1 LAREALMSTKMP
13 IAVLENFTSVLQTT
27 TMVSDSAEVVPATT
41 LNHRRM
47 LIVQNNHASNTVYI
61 GASTVTADTAA
72 TGGYQLGPSD
82 SVAFTLDGS
91 VALWAISSA
100 AGSTPVT
107 TLEMA

>member
-1 LAREALMSTKMP
+1 MAREALMSTKMP

-27 TMVSDSAEVVPATT
+27 TDVDQVAEAVPATT

-47 LIVQNNHASNTVYI
+47 IIIQNNHASNTVYI
-61 GASTVTADTAA
+61 GSSTVTADTAA

-91 VALWAISSA
+91 VAIYAISSA
-100 AGSTPVT
+100 DNSPVT
-107 TLEMA
+107 TLEFA

>member
-1 LAREALMSTKMP
+1 MSREALMARKMP
-13 IAVLENFTSVLQTT
+13 IPVLENFTSVLQTT
-27 TMVSDSAEVVPATT
+27 TMVSNSAEVVPATT

-61 GASTVTADTAA
+61 GTSTVTADTTA

-91 VALWAISSA
+91 AALYAIASA
-100 AGSTPVT
+100 AGDTPVT
-107 TLEMA
+107 TLEFA